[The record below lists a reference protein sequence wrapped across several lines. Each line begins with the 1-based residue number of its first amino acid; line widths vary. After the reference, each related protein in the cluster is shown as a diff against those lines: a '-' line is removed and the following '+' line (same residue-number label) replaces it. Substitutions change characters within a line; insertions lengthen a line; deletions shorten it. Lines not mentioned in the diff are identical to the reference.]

1 MKKSRKLLTAVMT
14 IVFLFVSTAS
24 AFAAWSSFQKNNVSN
39 GTIDT
44 ATETDGSPGEEKNIQ
59 LSRVYLVDETKYK
72 SSDNA
77 YNLEILDEKISQI
90 VFHADVKGETITM
103 GVYWDNFAF
112 SLESLKSEIDLLLE
126 GLNSDE
132 GIVEKPSPRI
142 TENDLNVYYYE
153 VIEQTNA
160 NQKSS
165 NIFPQL
171 RHVKKINSIELL
183 NDRPIVPLNQL
194 SSIQAVNSSINGSF
208 HFLGLANE
216 IWWYNQNN
224 GNISLCLP
232 TLSAPHGGDG
242 NARYEAGYQWFPN
255 TVSVYFADRV
265 FQGVSSVD
273 LSYRYDQQTLD
284 NLQLD
289 SNEALEMEVVF
300 YNYNDG
306 HSFFDETKDI
316 VSWSTN
322 QPNAYLD
329 TRLFDNDQEASY
341 CVGVADASDL
351 IANKSYSWDIRKWGL
366 PRSGSKHDGRF
377 KVLAQRSYATFPIG
391 APYSI
396 FAEEHDPIRKL
407 GVKDGYKWVDVS
419 AYDLTKWTFDSA
431 SDPVQ

>member
-14 IVFLFVSTAS
+14 IVFLFASTAS
-24 AFAAWSSFQKNNVSN
+24 AFAAWSNFQKNNVSN

-44 ATETDGSPGEEKNIQ
+44 ATDSSPGEEKNIQ

-126 GLNSDE
+126 DLNSDE
-132 GIVEKPSPRI
+132 GIVDKPSHRI
-142 TENDLNVYYYE
+142 TENDLNIYYYE
-153 VIEQTNA
+153 VIEQTNT

-165 NIFPQL
+165 NIFSQL

-316 VSWSTN
+316 VSWFTN

-341 CVGVADASDL
+341 CVGVEDANDL
-351 IANKSYSWDIRKWGL
+351 IANKSYHWQIRKWGL
-366 PRSGSKHDGRF
+366 ARSGSEYDGRF
-377 KVLAQRSYATFPIG
+377 KVLAQRSYAVFPMG

-407 GVKDGYKWVDVS
+407 GVPVGDNWVDVS
-419 AYDLTKWTFDSA
+419 AYDLDEWTFDSA